1 MSMAIKYGMQKR
13 AKAAGA
19 CSAHGAQDCGECMAE
34 GGQVHEKLDYTELK
48 PGDRKG
54 QSRAGVEVR
63 EAKRQRGYGDADSES
78 RAKRAE
84 GRAKDEHHA
93 VLHDL
98 KESGKK
104 DRKNLA
110 DGGYVDDE
118 PHPTS
123 TATIDQ
129 DKADKAAKSM
139 RDAFHFADGGVV
151 DRIMKSR
158 KGESADEQ
166 PNDFE
171 NPIDVPDDA
180 DYTAE
185 NSGDNLG
192 NEALDENDADLIRR
206 IMRSR
211 AKKDSNPR
219 PA

>member
-1 MSMAIKYGMQKR
+1 MSMAIKYGMQKK
-13 AKAAGA
+13 AKGGMM
-19 CSAHGAQDCGECMAE
+19 CSHGSGPDCPTC
-34 GGQVHEKLDYTELK
+34 K
-48 PGDRKG
+48 
-54 QSRAGVEVR
+54 
-63 EAKRQRGYGDADSES
+63 
-78 RAKRAE
+78 
-84 GRAKDEHHA
+84 
-93 VLHDL
+93 
-98 KESGKK
+98 
-104 DRKNLA
+104 A
-110 DGGYVDDE
+110 DGGEVE

-151 DRIMKSR
+151 DRIMKAR
-158 KGESADEQ
+158 KGESADEH